1 LLVFEDLVRV
11 LLNVA
16 GDPAEGFVLLASLS
30 VFILNKFEVESIEP
44 HNVIVCP
51 FVLVIR
57 AAGAV

>member
-1 LLVFEDLVRV
+1 MLVFEDLVRV
-11 LLNVA
+11 FLNVA
-16 GDPAEGFVLLASLS
+16 GDPAEGFVLLASLG